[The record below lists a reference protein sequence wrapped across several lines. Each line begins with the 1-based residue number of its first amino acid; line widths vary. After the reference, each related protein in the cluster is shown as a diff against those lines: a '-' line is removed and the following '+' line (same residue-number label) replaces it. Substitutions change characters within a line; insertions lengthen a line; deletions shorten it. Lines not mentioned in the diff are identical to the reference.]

1 VRRMAVK
8 RKLRKT
14 AEQRP
19 WTRKHDET
27 NSDVRIT
34 FIAFDEQS
42 QGKDILKM
50 SEKLDIRDLRF
61 DTTRLE
67 KIIFY
72 SRRFS

>member
-1 VRRMAVK
+1 MAVK

-19 WTRKHDET
+19 WTRKRDET

-42 QGKDILKM
+42 QDKDILKRG
-50 SEKLDIRDLRF
+50 EKLDIRDLRF
-61 DTTRLE
+61 DITRLE